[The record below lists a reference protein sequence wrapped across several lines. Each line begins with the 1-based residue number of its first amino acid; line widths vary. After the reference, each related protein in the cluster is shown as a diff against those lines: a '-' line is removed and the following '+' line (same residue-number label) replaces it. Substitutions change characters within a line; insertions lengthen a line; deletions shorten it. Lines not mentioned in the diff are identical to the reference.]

1 MWLGLVA
8 LCVLGAEINSQVS
21 LPGVTV
27 NLRRLTRMISL

>member
-8 LCVLGAEINSQVS
+8 LCVLGADINPQVS